1 MGREVSLGTFIPL
14 KQPFE
19 PQVEILFCVKYLF
32 HYLIQP
38 SAKLMTFSSSS
49 KPIHNSEA
57 GLQKLTGLVERVTFH
72 SEESGYCVIKIKV
85 KGERELAT
93 VVGHT
98 PAVSPGEFVS
108 CSGDWIYNREY
119 GRQFQSVFLNVY
131 PPATKQG
138 IEKYL
143 GSGMVKGIGPTY
155 ASRLVKQFGEKVFDI
170 IEQNPERLKEVEGIG
185 PKRFK
190 AIVSGW
196 ADQKIIRNIMIFL
209 HSHKVSTAKSVRIF
223 KKYGENAVSIITQN
237 PYILAKDIKGIGF
250 RSADTIALNMGIPK
264 DSILRARAGISYVL
278 SEASSNL
285 GHACLPKDEL
295 IKMANE
301 LLEMPEQTICDA
313 IEKEIEENSLVSDDH
328 PKSECLY
335 LPSLFYSEVGIASSI
350 RRLNQSC
357 VNWPNIDPDKA
368 IAWVEKKLNINLAE
382 SQKEAAG
389 KALNSKL
396 MVITGGP
403 GVGKTTLVN
412 SILRILSAKKVK
424 IILCAPTGRAAK
436 RMSETTGCEAKT
448 IHRLLEVSPET
459 GKFQRNREKPL
470 DCDLL
475 VIDECSMVDLSL
487 ANSLLQ
493 AVPDHASVIF
503 VGDVNQLPS
512 VGPGTFL
519 SDLIECGQITVIKLT
534 EVFRQAADSWIIRAA
549 HQINKGYFP
558 PLPQK
563 GQKGDFYFIA
573 KETPEEIV
581 STIVSLVQLR
591 LPRTFGFDP
600 IKDIQV
606 LCPMNRSLTGARS
619 MNELLQSALNPSSDN
634 AITKFGI
641 TFDLNDKVMQIEN
654 NYDKD
659 VFNGDIG
666 FINGIDKEEETV
678 LVTFDGRDVIYSFDE
693 LDELVLC
700 YATTIHKSQGSE
712 YPVVIIPISTQQ
724 FMMLKRNLVYTGVTR
739 GKKLV
744 VVVGQKKALFMAIK
758 DNRSL
763 KRWSGLK
770 MRLEK

>member
-1 MGREVSLGTFIPL
+1 
-14 KQPFE
+14 
-19 PQVEILFCVKYLF
+19 
-32 HYLIQP
+32 
-38 SAKLMTFSSSS
+38 MTFSLNPTSSEGAS
-49 KPIHNSEA
+49 Q
-57 GLQKLTGLVERVTFH
+57 GLQKLNGLVERVTFH
-72 SEESGYCVIKIKV
+72 SEESGYCVLKVKV
-85 KGERELAT
+85 KGERELT
-93 VVGHT
+93 TIVGHT
-98 PAVSPGEFVS
+98 PAVSPGEFIS
-108 CSGDWIYNREY
+108 CSGEWIFNREY
-119 GRQFQSVFLNVY
+119 GRQFQAVFLNVY

-155 ASRLVKQFGEKVFDI
+155 ASRLVKQFGEKVFEI
-170 IEQNPERLKEVEGIG
+170 IEQNPERLKEVDGIG

-196 ADQKIIRNIMIFL
+196 SDQKIIRSIMIFL

-264 DSILRARAGISYVL
+264 DSVLRARAGISYVL

-285 GHACLPKDEL
+285 GDACLPKAEL
-295 IKMANE
+295 IQMSNQ
-301 LLEMPEQTICDA
+301 LLEMPEETLRAA
-313 IEKEIEENSLVSDDH
+313 IDLEIEENTLIADDN
-328 PKSECLY
+328 PEPDCLY
-335 LPSLFYSEVGIASSI
+335 LPSLFYSELGIASNIKRLSRSSVTWPSI
-350 RRLNQSC
+350 
-357 VNWPNIDPDKA
+357 DAAKA
-368 IAWVEKKLNINLAE
+368 IAWVESKLKIKLAE
-382 SQKEAAG
+382 SQKEAA
-389 KALNSKL
+389 ALALSSKL

-412 SILRILSAKKVK
+412 SILRILAAKKVK

-436 RMSETTGCEAKT
+436 RMSETTGSEAKT
-448 IHRLLEVSPET
+448 IHRLLEISPET
-459 GKFQRNREKPL
+459 GKFQRNKEKPL

-475 VIDECSMVDLSL
+475 VVDECSMVDLSL

-519 SDLIECGQITVIKLT
+519 SDLIECGQITVIRLT
-534 EVFRQAADSWIIRAA
+534 EVFRQAADSWIIKAA
-549 HQINKGYFP
+549 HSINNGYFP
-558 PLPQK
+558 LLPGK
-563 GQKGDFYFIA
+563 GQRGDFYFLA
-573 KETPEEIV
+573 RETPEEIA
-581 STIVSLVQLR
+581 STIVSLVKQR

-619 MNELLQSALNPSSDN
+619 MNELLQLSLNPSSDN
-634 AITKFGI
+634 AITKYGI

-654 NYDKD
+654 NYDKE

-666 FINGIDKEEETV
+666 FIQGIDKEEETV
-678 LVTFDGRDVIYSFDE
+678 LVNFDGNSVLYSFDE

-712 YPVVIIPISTQQ
+712 YPVVVIPISTQQ

-744 VVVGQKKALFMAIK
+744 IVVGQKKAFYMAIK

-763 KRWSGLK
+763 KRWTGLK
-770 MRLEK
+770 ERLKR

>member
-1 MGREVSLGTFIPL
+1 ML
-14 KQPFE
+14 
-19 PQVEILFCVKYLF
+19 
-32 HYLIQP
+32 
-38 SAKLMTFSSSS
+38 
-49 KPIHNSEA
+49 
-57 GLQKLTGLVERVTFH
+57 
-72 SEESGYCVIKIKV
+72 
-85 KGERELAT
+85 
-93 VVGHT
+93 
-98 PAVSPGEFVS
+98 
-108 CSGDWIYNREY
+108 
-119 GRQFQSVFLNVY
+119 
-131 PPATKQG
+131 
-138 IEKYL
+138 
-143 GSGMVKGIGPTY
+143 
-155 ASRLVKQFGEKVFDI
+155 
-170 IEQNPERLKEVEGIG
+170 
-185 PKRFK
+185 
-190 AIVSGW
+190 
-196 ADQKIIRNIMIFL
+196 
-209 HSHKVSTAKSVRIF
+209 
-223 KKYGENAVSIITQN
+223 
-237 PYILAKDIKGIGF
+237 F
-250 RSADTIALNMGIPK
+250 RS
-264 DSILRARAGISYVL
+264 
-278 SEASSNL
+278 
-285 GHACLPKDEL
+285 
-295 IKMANE
+295 
-301 LLEMPEQTICDA
+301 
-313 IEKEIEENSLVSDDH
+313 
-328 PKSECLY
+328 
-335 LPSLFYSEVGIASSI
+335 
-350 RRLNQSC
+350 
-357 VNWPNIDPDKA
+357 
-368 IAWVEKKLNINLAE
+368 
-382 SQKEAAG
+382 
-389 KALNSKL
+389 
-396 MVITGGP
+396 
-403 GVGKTTLVN
+403 
-412 SILRILSAKKVK
+412 
-424 IILCAPTGRAAK
+424 
-436 RMSETTGCEAKT
+436 
-448 IHRLLEVSPET
+448 
-459 GKFQRNREKPL
+459 
-470 DCDLL
+470 
-475 VIDECSMVDLSL
+475 
-487 ANSLLQ
+487 
-493 AVPDHASVIF
+493 
-503 VGDVNQLPS
+503 LPS

>member
-1 MGREVSLGTFIPL
+1 M
-14 KQPFE
+14 
-19 PQVEILFCVKYLF
+19 
-32 HYLIQP
+32 
-38 SAKLMTFSSSS
+38 
-49 KPIHNSEA
+49 
-57 GLQKLTGLVERVTFH
+57 QKLTGLVERVTFH

-278 SEASSNL
+278 SVASSNL

-328 PKSECLY
+328 PESECLY

-549 HQINKGYFP
+549 HQIKTGTFRLFLKKVKKEISNTFP
-558 PLPQK
+558 K
-563 GQKGDFYFIA
+563 
-573 KETPEEIV
+573 
-581 STIVSLVQLR
+581 
-591 LPRTFGFDP
+591 
-600 IKDIQV
+600 
-606 LCPMNRSLTGARS
+606 
-619 MNELLQSALNPSSDN
+619 
-634 AITKFGI
+634 
-641 TFDLNDKVMQIEN
+641 
-654 NYDKD
+654 
-659 VFNGDIG
+659 
-666 FINGIDKEEETV
+666 
-678 LVTFDGRDVIYSFDE
+678 
-693 LDELVLC
+693 
-700 YATTIHKSQGSE
+700 
-712 YPVVIIPISTQQ
+712 
-724 FMMLKRNLVYTGVTR
+724 
-739 GKKLV
+739 
-744 VVVGQKKALFMAIK
+744 
-758 DNRSL
+758 
-763 KRWSGLK
+763 
-770 MRLEK
+770 

>member
-1 MGREVSLGTFIPL
+1 M
-14 KQPFE
+14 
-19 PQVEILFCVKYLF
+19 
-32 HYLIQP
+32 
-38 SAKLMTFSSSS
+38 
-49 KPIHNSEA
+49 
-57 GLQKLTGLVERVTFH
+57 QKLTGLVERVTFH

-328 PKSECLY
+328 PESECLY

-424 IILCAPTGRAAK
+424 IILCAPTGR
-436 RMSETTGCEAKT
+436 
-448 IHRLLEVSPET
+448 
-459 GKFQRNREKPL
+459 
-470 DCDLL
+470 
-475 VIDECSMVDLSL
+475 
-487 ANSLLQ
+487 
-493 AVPDHASVIF
+493 
-503 VGDVNQLPS
+503 
-512 VGPGTFL
+512 
-519 SDLIECGQITVIKLT
+519 
-534 EVFRQAADSWIIRAA
+534 
-549 HQINKGYFP
+549 
-558 PLPQK
+558 
-563 GQKGDFYFIA
+563 
-573 KETPEEIV
+573 
-581 STIVSLVQLR
+581 
-591 LPRTFGFDP
+591 
-600 IKDIQV
+600 
-606 LCPMNRSLTGARS
+606 
-619 MNELLQSALNPSSDN
+619 
-634 AITKFGI
+634 
-641 TFDLNDKVMQIEN
+641 
-654 NYDKD
+654 
-659 VFNGDIG
+659 
-666 FINGIDKEEETV
+666 
-678 LVTFDGRDVIYSFDE
+678 
-693 LDELVLC
+693 
-700 YATTIHKSQGSE
+700 
-712 YPVVIIPISTQQ
+712 
-724 FMMLKRNLVYTGVTR
+724 
-739 GKKLV
+739 
-744 VVVGQKKALFMAIK
+744 
-758 DNRSL
+758 
-763 KRWSGLK
+763 
-770 MRLEK
+770 